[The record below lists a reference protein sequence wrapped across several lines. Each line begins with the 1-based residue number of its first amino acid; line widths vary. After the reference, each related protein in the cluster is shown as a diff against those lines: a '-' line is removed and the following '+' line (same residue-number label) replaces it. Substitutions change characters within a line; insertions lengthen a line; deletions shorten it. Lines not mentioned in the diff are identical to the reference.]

1 VRKLFDTPIE
11 ITNRLGELT
20 TSREQLLA
28 VAEAMALAKAEC
40 TDNDP
45 FGSRG
50 WRGYQMGS
58 RRLRETHVGIKVAV
72 GEWVKD
78 DKDQVPS
85 IVNEKAGV
93 RIVVCNTDVGTA
105 LKDKLPQNNSKKGA
119 ANERAIDA
127 NQFSFMEELDKSV
140 TPIKASE
147 KIPSII
153 TYYLCCFA
161 DGEEL
166 RAELSCPVSY
176 ENGFFDD
183 FVERIFLT
191 GGDTGTFEPTKL
203 PKPGED
209 GDGSDYQ
216 IPVTRKK

>member
-1 VRKLFDTPIE
+1 MRKLFDTPIK
-11 ITNRLGELT
+11 ITNRLGELM
-20 TSREQLLA
+20 TSREQLLE
-28 VAEAMALAKAEC
+28 VAEAMALARAEC

-58 RRLRETHVGIKVAV
+58 RRLRETHVGVKVTV

-78 DKDQVPS
+78 DQDQVPS
-85 IVNEKAGV
+85 ILNKKAGA
-93 RIVVCNTDVGTA
+93 RIVVCNTDAGTA
-105 LKDKLPQNNSKKGA
+105 LKDKQPQNNSKKGS
-119 ANERAIDA
+119 ANERAIEA

-140 TPIKASE
+140 TPIRAAE
-147 KIPSII
+147 KNPSIV

-161 DGEEL
+161 NGEEF

-176 ENGFFDD
+176 ENGFFGD

-191 GGDTGTFEPTKL
+191 GGDTGTFEPTKR
-203 PKPGED
+203 PKPDED
-209 GDGSDYQ
+209 NDGTDYQ